1 MTTDLLAILALVI
14 LALSGFVANLLAE
27 GLAKQ
32 LRLHREA
39 IETAFKG
46 LAEIHVY
53 LCQIHADI
61 KTIKNG
67 VANNAADLHRI
78 RIAIGDLPPDEP
90 KSLGLTPTPV
100 KLTPPA
106 QDPEEEKRPR
116 RRRRHHGRNR
126 QTEASK

>member
-14 LALSGFVANLLAE
+14 LALSGFAANLLTA

-46 LAEIHVY
+46 LGEIHVY

-61 KTIKNG
+61 KIIKTA
-67 VANNAADLHRI
+67 VAANAADIKRI
-78 RIAIGDLPPDEP
+78 RIAIGDLTPDPP
-90 KSLGLTPTPV
+90 KSLGLSPTPV

-106 QDPEEEKRPR
+106 HDPEEEARKP
-116 RRRRHHGRNR
+116 RRRRHHARTR
-126 QTEASK
+126 QSEAVK

>member
-14 LALSGFVANLLAE
+14 LALSGFAANLLTA

-46 LAEIHVY
+46 LGEIHVY

-61 KTIKNG
+61 KTIKIG
-67 VANNAADLHRI
+67 VANAAARRLRI

-106 QDPEEEKRPR
+106 HDPAAKAHKRNR
-116 RRRRHHGRNR
+116 RRNSRRDSSRR
-126 QTEASK
+126 KET

>member
-14 LALSGFVANLLAE
+14 LALSGFVANLLTA

-39 IETAFKG
+39 IETALKG

-61 KTIKNG
+61 KNIKTA
-67 VANNAADLHRI
+67 VAANAADLHRI
-78 RIAIGDLPPDEP
+78 RIAIGDLTPDPPR
-90 KSLGLTPTPV
+90 SLGLSQTPV

-106 QDPEEEKRPR
+106 HDPEEEKRPR
-116 RRRRHHGRNR
+116 RRRRHHASNR
-126 QTEASK
+126 KTEAAK

>member
-1 MTTDLLAILALVI
+1 MTTDLITILALVV
-14 LALSGFVANLLAE
+14 LALSGFAANLLTA

-39 IETAFKG
+39 LETVFKG

-61 KTIKNG
+61 KTIKTA
-67 VANNAADLHRI
+67 VAANAADLQRI
-78 RIAIGDLPPDEP
+78 RIAIGDLPTDEP
-90 KSLGLTPTPV
+90 KSLGLSPTPV

-106 QDPEEEKRPR
+106 HDPEEEKRPR
-116 RRRRHHGRNR
+116 RRRRHHARTR
-126 QTEASK
+126 QSEVTK